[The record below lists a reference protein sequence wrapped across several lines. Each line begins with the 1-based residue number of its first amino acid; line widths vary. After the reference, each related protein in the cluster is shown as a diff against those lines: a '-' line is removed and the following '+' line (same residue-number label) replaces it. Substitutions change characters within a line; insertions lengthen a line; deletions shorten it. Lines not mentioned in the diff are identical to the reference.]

1 MNDSQLLMD
10 LVATMATTYVDSL
23 EEIKEYEESI
33 LT

>member
-1 MNDSQLLMD
+1 MD